1 MIRDIDLL
9 VSEMTLEEKAS
20 LCSGADL
27 WHTKKVPRLD
37 IDAIKVSDG
46 PHGLRT
52 QSDKGDNLGINESIE
67 AVCFPPAVLAA
78 CSFDRELIHREGE
91 IIGNEAMAYE
101 VSTVLGPAVNMKR
114 SPLCGRNFEYYSE
127 DPYLCGELA
136 SEFVKGVQ
144 SKKVGTSLKHFAV
157 NNQETYR
164 MSNDSVV
171 DERTLRE
178 IYLYAFEKT
187 VKEAKPTTLMSSY
200 NKLNGTYT
208 SENKWLLNDVLREEW
223 GFEGLVMSDWNAVN
237 DRPLGVAAGLDLEM
251 PSSNGTNDREIV
263 KAVQEGRLSED
274 DLDVTVK
281 RILKAVEFY
290 YANKYETTVDLDRD
304 HDYSLQMAEN
314 SMVLLKNEKNV
325 LPLSTEEEILYVGE
339 FFEQPRFQGGGSS
352 HINSHKVVSAK
363 ETLDR
368 LGRRYTYFKGFSAR
382 GDYLFEEDLKQIFET
397 AKKVSKVV
405 VFAGLPESFESEG
418 YDRSHMDL
426 PSVQNKLITELLT
439 FNSNV
444 VVVLHN
450 GSPVTM
456 PWNGEVK
463 GVLESY
469 LGGEAAG
476 EAVVNILYGK
486 VNPSGKLAESFPVH
500 LEDNPSYLNF
510 GEREKSNYS
519 EGIFIG
525 YRYYD
530 KRKMEVLYPF
540 GHGLSYTD
548 FKYSDLRATDAYH
561 VSVEVTN
568 IGGRAGAEVVQ
579 LYVSDH
585 TGKVKRPVR
594 ELKGFEKVF
603 LAPGETKKV
612 SFVLDDRSYEYFDE
626 EIHDWYAY
634 SGKYTIA
641 VGSSSRDIR
650 EEVQVIYE
658 GDGAKKLKLDLNT
671 PIGKIMENEEIR
683 KKAQDLIDVVKDVY
697 GIVDGEQDEENLKN
711 IKMQE
716 AMLQVTPLR
725 NVYMFGG
732 ISREKLLN
740 RIEEINKEC
749 YYKF

>member
-1 MIRDIDLL
+1 MIRDIELL

-37 IDAIKVSDG
+37 IDSIKVSDG

-78 CSFDRELIHREGE
+78 CSFDRELIRREGE
-91 IIGNEAMAYE
+91 IIGNEAMAYD

-144 SKKVGTSLKHFAV
+144 SKNVGTSLKHFAV

-251 PSSNGTNDREIV
+251 PSSNGANDREIV

-352 HINSHKVVSAK
+352 HINSHRIVSAK

-368 LGRRYTYFKGFSAR
+368 LGRRYTYFKGFSAK

-561 VSVEVTN
+561 ISVEVTN

-612 SFVLDDRSYEYFDE
+612 SFILDDRSYEYFDE

-658 GDGAKKLKLDLNT
+658 GDGVKKLKLDLNT

-732 ISREKLLN
+732 ISREKLLS

-749 YYKF
+749 YYKS

>member
-27 WHTKKVPRLD
+27 WHTKKVARLD

-67 AVCFPPAVLAA
+67 AVCFPPAALAA
-78 CSFDRELIHREGE
+78 CSFDRELIRREGE
-91 IIGNEAMAYE
+91 IIGNEAMAYN

-208 SENKWLLNDVLREEW
+208 SENKWLLNDVLRDEW

-251 PSSNGTNDREIV
+251 PSSNGANDREIV

-281 RILKAVEFY
+281 RILKAVQFY
-290 YANKYETTVDLDRD
+290 YDNKYETTVDLDRD

-325 LPLSTEEEILYVGE
+325 LPLSTEEEILYIGE

-363 ETLDR
+363 ETMDR

-382 GDYLFEEDLKQIFET
+382 GDYLFEEDLKQIFEA
-397 AKKVSKVV
+397 AKKASKVV

-418 YDRSHMDL
+418 YDRAHMDL
-426 PSVQNKLITELLT
+426 PSVQNKLITELMT
-439 FNSNV
+439 FNSNI

-456 PWNGEVK
+456 PWNGDVK
-463 GVLESY
+463 GILESY

-500 LEDNPSYLNF
+500 LEGNPSYLNF
-510 GEREKSNYS
+510 GEREKTIYS

-540 GHGLSYTD
+540 GHGLSYTE
-548 FKYSDLRATDAYH
+548 FKYSGLRANDPYH

-579 LYVSDH
+579 LYISDN
-585 TGKVKRPVR
+585 TGKVNRPVR

-603 LAPGETKKV
+603 LAPGETKNIIF
-612 SFVLDDRSYEYFDE
+612 SLDDRSYEYFDE

-658 GDGAKKLKLDLNT
+658 GHGAKKLKLDLNT
-671 PIGKIMENEEIR
+671 PIGKILENEEIR

-697 GIVDGEQDEENLKN
+697 GIVDGEMDEANLKN
-711 IKMQE
+711 LKMQE

-749 YYKF
+749 YYKS

>member
-9 VSEMTLEEKAS
+9 VSEMALEEKAS

-37 IDAIKVSDG
+37 INAIKVSDG

-251 PSSNGTNDREIV
+251 PSSNGANDREIV

-352 HINSHKVVSAK
+352 HINSHRIVSAK

-548 FKYSDLRATDAYH
+548 FKYSDLRVTDAYH

-612 SFVLDDRSYEYFDE
+612 SFILDDRSYEYFDE

-650 EEVQVIYE
+650 EEVQIIYE

-683 KKAQDLIDVVKDVY
+683 KKAQDLIDIVKDVY